1 MLKKTMFP
9 LMLLFIF
16 SMVIFFLSLSYKENK
31 INILDN
37 AKIDYKNNQLA
48 ITSLK
53 EQQIDNEGFLN
64 ELKNHPDE
72 IVKNSKKRVEH
83 FVKVLKEGQDKN
95 TDEKTS
101 YFQTHLN
108 NHATK
113 TIIQNDELKNITIPK
128 NYDLFINTSR
138 GHYIQ
143 FMLKDRSKEDST
155 TYYTIT
161 YNNSTHKVEN
171 IIEYHVNS

>member
-72 IVKNSKKRVEH
+72 IVKNSKKELSILLKCSKRV
-83 FVKVLKEGQDKN
+83 KIKI
-95 TDEKTS
+95 
-101 YFQTHLN
+101 QTKKRRIFKH
-108 NHATK
+108 
-113 TIIQNDELKNITIPK
+113 I
-128 NYDLFINTSR
+128 
-138 GHYIQ
+138 
-143 FMLKDRSKEDST
+143 
-155 TYYTIT
+155 
-161 YNNSTHKVEN
+161 
-171 IIEYHVNS
+171 